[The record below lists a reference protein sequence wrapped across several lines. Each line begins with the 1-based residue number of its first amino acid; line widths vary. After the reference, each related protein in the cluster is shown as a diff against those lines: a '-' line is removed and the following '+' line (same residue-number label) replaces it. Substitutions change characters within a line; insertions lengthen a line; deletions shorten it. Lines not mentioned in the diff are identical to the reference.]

1 MWRSETRSILLFKF
15 DEGMTV
21 TTTRVFITKHTVLT
35 YFALTFALSWGAF
48 LLVGGSGLL
57 AGTSWQADPRFMAAV
72 FAMLAGPPV
81 AGIRFTVLVSGMA
94 GLH

>member
-1 MWRSETRSILLFKF
+1 
-15 DEGMTV
+15 V
-21 TTTRVFITKHTVLT
+21 TTTRVFIRRHAVQA
-35 YFALTFALSWGAF
+35 YFALTFALSWGGF

-81 AGIRFTVLVSGMA
+81 AGILLTFSSLEKQA
-94 GLH
+94 FAN